1 MPDFSNMSLDMLTR
15 PEGHPCSCGRCHKTG
30 VKYLKIGRGVIEKI
44 PEALETL
51 GVSHPFVVCDANTWK
66 AAGERAAE
74 ILKRA
79 GIPYSLYVFDASRP
93 VLPSEREL
101 GILAMRFDHSCDLV
115 LGVGSGVINDL
126 CKMLGFIAHR
136 PCAIVGTA
144 PSMDG
149 YSSNSSAMELEG
161 MKLTIYNNG
170 PEAILCDTEIM
181 AQAPMR
187 MLRAGF
193 GDMVAKYVSVC
204 EWHMAHVIA
213 DEYYCEDVA
222 DMMRTAVKKIMSSV
236 DGIAARDP
244 DAIGYVAE
252 GLVLSG
258 LAMAFANVSRPAS
271 GIEHR
276 FSHIWE
282 MIHIARGEQLE
293 LHGIQVGIGTQL
305 ALKLY
310 DYMKNLTPD
319 LDRAKAAIAAYDPD
333 LWEAK
338 IRRVFAPV
346 VADSIIGAA
355 ARSGQNKADVRLR
368 RAERMCSGW
377 DELQEIMRTE
387 LPDPAVVAQAARK
400 LGCPMRPEEI
410 RVTLDETMD
419 ALTCS
424 QDIRDKYIS
433 TSMLFDLGLLDEA
446 ADWFRAQ
453 LA

>member
-1 MPDFSNMSLDMLTR
+1 MPDFKNMSLDMLTKR
-15 PEGHPCSCGRCHKTG
+15 GGYDCGCGRHHGTG
-30 VKYLKIGRGVIEKI
+30 VKYLKIGRGIIEKI

-51 GVSHPFVVCDANTWK
+51 GVSHPYVVCDANTYK
-66 AAGERAAE
+66 AAGERAVE

-101 GILAMRFDHSCDLV
+101 GILAMRFDHSCDIV

-126 CKMLGFIAHR
+126 CKMLGFISDR

-193 GDMVAKYVSVC
+193 GDMVAKYVSGC
-204 EWHMAHVIA
+204 EWHMAHIIA
-213 DEYYCEDVA
+213 GEYYCEDVA
-222 DMMRTAVKKIMSSV
+222 DMMRAAVKRIMDNV
-236 DGIAARDP
+236 DGIVARDP

-252 GLVLSG
+252 GLVFSG

-310 DYMKNLTPD
+310 NYIQNMEPD
-319 LDRAKAAIAAYDPD
+319 FERAKAAIAAYDPAV
-333 LWEAK
+333 WEAK

-346 VADSIIGAA
+346 VADEIIRAA
-355 ARSGQNKADVRLR
+355 ARSRQNEAEVRLE
-368 RAERMCSGW
+368 RAQRMCTHW
-377 DELQEIMRTE
+377 EELKTIMRTE
-387 LPDPAVVAQAARK
+387 LPDPSVVADAARK

-410 RVTLDETMD
+410 NVTLQETMD

-433 TSMLFDLGLLDEA
+433 TSMLTDLGLLDDA
-446 ADWFRAQ
+446 AAWFRDQ